1 LLHRNIFTIII
12 YGGVHVNQFS
22 WCVMLFT
29 WWARKDL
36 QRGDLSI
43 LSEVAKSGAW
53 GAPNPARI
61 ERLDRRGFVAKK
73 ENDKLAVTLKGR
85 AALWVRRHAK

>member
-1 LLHRNIFTIII
+1 
-12 YGGVHVNQFS
+12 
-22 WCVMLFT
+22 MLFT

-43 LSEVAKSGAW
+43 LSELAKGGAW
-53 GAPNPARI
+53 GEPNPARI
-61 ERLDRRGFVAKK
+61 ERLDQRGFVAKK

-85 AALWVRRHAK
+85 AALWVRRYAK